1 MKIAVMGMG
10 VAGSYLMARLKN
22 SDHEIVGYERMTE
35 DMDINCGK
43 ILMGESNIEEMG
55 KEIFQYILD
64 IASGQQSKSEINGV
78 GDLEFIPWQMGA
90 FN

>member
-1 MKIAVMGMG
+1 
-10 VAGSYLMARLKN
+10 
-22 SDHEIVGYERMTE
+22 MTE

-43 ILMGESNIEEMG
+43 ILLGESSIQEMG
-55 KEIFQYILD
+55 KEIFHYIID
-64 IASGQQSKSEINGV
+64 IASGKLSKSEINGI